1 MIASQC
7 EINDKSDSYTSNK
20 CLPIYFNYSLMYLLF
35 SYNQINFV
43 LKNMT
48 FEQKDGSHFK
58 TMAKQM

>member
-7 EINDKSDSYTSNK
+7 EINDKSDSYTIMPYPW
-20 CLPIYFNYSLMYLLF
+20 L

>member
-1 MIASQC
+1 MASKC
-7 EINDKSDSYTSNK
+7 EINDKSHSYTPN
-20 CLPIYFNYSLMYLLF
+20 SLLYLLL